1 MSEVTYKR
9 LGDLITLKR
18 GYDLPERSRVAG
30 PYPVIS
36 SAGTSGYHN
45 EYKVEGPGVVTGR
58 YGTLGE
64 MYYVEGNYWPHN
76 TALYVQEF
84 KGNDPKY
91 IYYLLSCLGRIRTSD
106 KSAVP
111 GVNRN
116 ELHEMAVPAINNP
129 VIQIKVRTVLEI
141 IDMKININNR
151 INTELEAMAK
161 TLYDYWFV
169 QFDFPDANG
178 KPYKTSGGKMV
189 YNPILKREIPA
200 GWCASNILSLANLL
214 GGGTPK
220 KTKPEYWNGS
230 IPFFTPTDSDKNI
243 YSLNT
248 QDSITD
254 FGLKNSSTRL
264 FEKNTIFITARGSVG
279 RLALNAVPM
288 AMNQSCY
295 ALRAKQGVSFV
306 FLYYLTKELI
316 HHLKIKATGS
326 VFNSIVSSDIEYT
339 NLALPDDID
348 LIDKYAIKIESVFEK
363 IELLTKEN
371 HQLTML
377 RDWLLPMLM
386 NGQVTV
392 K

>member
-1 MSEVTYKR
+1 MSKVSSRR
-9 LGDLITLKR
+9 LGDLLTLKR
-18 GYDLPERSRVAG
+18 GYDLPEKVRVVG

-36 SAGTSGYHN
+36 SAGVSGYHN
-45 EYKVEGPGVVTGR
+45 EFKVEGPGVVTGR

-64 MYYVEGNYWPHN
+64 VYYVEGKYWPHN
-76 TALYVQEF
+76 TALYVQDF
-84 KGNDPKY
+84 KDNDPKY

-116 ELHEMAVPAINNP
+116 ELHEMEIPAISDIF
-129 VIQIKVRTVLEI
+129 VQIKARKILEI
-141 IDMKININNR
+141 IDKKIGLNNHINA
-151 INTELEAMAK
+151 ELEAMAK

-178 KPYKTSGGKMV
+178 KSYKTSGGKMV
-189 YNPILKREIPA
+189 YNATLKREIPV
-200 GWCASNILSLANLL
+200 GWSASNILSLADLL
-214 GGGTPK
+214 GGGTPT

-230 IPFFTPTDSDKNI
+230 IPFFTPTDSDKNV
-243 YSLNT
+243 YSLYT
-248 QDSITD
+248 QDTITD

-279 RLALNAVPM
+279 RLALNSVPM

-295 ALRAKQGVSFV
+295 ALRAKKDISFA
-306 FLYYLTKELI
+306 FLYYLVKELI
-316 HHLKIKATGS
+316 HHLEVKATGS
-326 VFNSIVSSDIEYT
+326 VFNSIVSNDIKYT
-339 NLALPDDID
+339 NLALPDNIY
-348 LIDKYAIKIESVFEK
+348 LIDEYARKIEPVFEK

-371 HQLTML
+371 QQLATL
-377 RDWLLPMLM
+377 RDWLLPLLM